1 MESTMKTY
9 EANLPRGILGLAAV
23 ALTVATLGLGV
34 VLPAA
39 LGPGEQA
46 QAVAASA
53 EYARERTFRA
63 SAPDVRYIEPIEVVA
78 IRDRNVSAAQE
89 SGAPRKRGTQG

>member
-1 MESTMKTY
+1 MKTY

-34 VLPAA
+34 VLPMSAA
-39 LGPGEQA
+39 PGERVLETA
-46 QAVAASA
+46 SSTGVAS
-53 EYARERTFRA
+53 ERVA
-63 SAPDVRYIEPIEVVA
+63 NANAPEVRYIEPIEVIGVRA
-78 IRDRNVSAAQE
+78 RNVSSAQE